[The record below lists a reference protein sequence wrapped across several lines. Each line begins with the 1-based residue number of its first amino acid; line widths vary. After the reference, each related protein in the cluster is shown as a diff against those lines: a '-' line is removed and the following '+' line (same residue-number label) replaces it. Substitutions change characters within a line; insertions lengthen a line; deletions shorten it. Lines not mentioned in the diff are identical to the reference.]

1 MQCHP
6 SLYYVMYL
14 GALLFAVQ
22 FNVFISLL
30 CFFLLF
36 TILFSNAANKE
47 HSYLVKIPVE
57 RSIFECDI
65 QKSIPRS

>member
-22 FNVFISLL
+22 FNVFIG
-30 CFFLLF
+30 FLLF
-36 TILFSNAANKE
+36 LFIVY
-47 HSYLVKIPVE
+47 YLFLVMRLVE
-57 RSIFECDI
+57 TVYYPFLDAGI
-65 QKSIPRS
+65 